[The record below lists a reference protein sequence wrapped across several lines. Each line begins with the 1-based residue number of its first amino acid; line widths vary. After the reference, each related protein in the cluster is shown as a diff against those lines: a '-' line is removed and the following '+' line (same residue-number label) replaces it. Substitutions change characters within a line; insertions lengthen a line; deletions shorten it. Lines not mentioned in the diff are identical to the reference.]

1 VLERRHPRHR
11 HRADAQVVTR
21 ISNSDSLRSVGPL
34 WVDTAQS
41 SRYATDMSAVTTE
54 EELRIDLAA
63 AFHLAVHH
71 DLHESI
77 ANHFS
82 VLLPDD
88 NHFLVNPY
96 GLHFSEVTASNL
108 VVCDMDG
115 HVVRGNGAPAAS
127 AKHIHAPI
135 HRLLPQARVIL
146 HTHQPH
152 ATALTMV
159 QGGRI
164 EMALQAA
171 VRFYGRD
178 VYDTEYDG
186 VALSDSV
193 GERMAKMIGDNEIV
207 FLGNHGV
214 ITVGPTV
221 GRAYDDLYFLEKV
234 AKTQILAQSTGL
246 PLAIMSNELLEQTCR
261 QSEYERLDLGYAENH
276 FAALKRL
283 LDRDPN
289 TAKYRS

>member
-1 VLERRHPRHR
+1 LSRDQRCS
-11 HRADAQVVTR
+11 AQRVT
-21 ISNSDSLRSVGPL
+21 V
-34 WVDTAQS
+34 
-41 SRYATDMSAVTTE
+41 ATMNASATE

-63 AFHLAVHH
+63 TFHLAVEH

-77 ANHFS
+77 SNHFS
-82 VLLPDD
+82 ALLPDD
-88 NHFLVNPY
+88 EHFLINAY

-108 VVCDMDG
+108 LVCDMDG
-115 HVVRGNGAPAAS
+115 RVVRGNGAPAAS
-127 AKHIHAPI
+127 AQHIHAPI
-135 HRLLPQARVIL
+135 HRLVPQARVIL

-159 QGGRI
+159 RNGRI

-171 VRFYGRD
+171 VRFYRRD

-186 VALSDSV
+186 VALSDAV
-193 GERMAKMIGDNEIV
+193 GERMAKMIGHHELI

-214 ITVGPTV
+214 MTVGPTV
-221 GRAYDDLYFLEKV
+221 ARAYDDLYFVERV

-246 PLAIMSNELLEQTCR
+246 PLAIMDPELLEQTR
-261 QSEYERLDLGYAENH
+261 AQSEYERLDLGYAENH

-283 LDRDPN
+283 LDRASCTP
-289 TAKYRS
+289 TYRS